1 MNSRLP
7 SVPIVVFVDSETRE
21 SRCVNGLHVQTF
33 VPNPFW
39 SGEPPRGTLI
49 TFVGGDTVTVSEDFD
64 VVVKTFMGGR
74 QDG

>member
-7 SVPIVVFVDSETRE
+7 SVPIVVFTDTETRE

-39 SGEPPRGTLI
+39 DGESPRGTLI
-49 TFVGGDTVTVSEDFD
+49 TFASGDTVTVSDDFE
-64 VVVKTFMGGR
+64 VVVKTLMGAR
-74 QDG
+74 EDG